1 LILGLILTA
10 IIASTAVSVA
20 LYVMSWPLWMVV
32 IAYPVT
38 GTLVMLVGM
47 PVVWLWNR
55 SLRQKAPA
63 SAHFPVQRNTTPTVA
78 NSSLTSV
85 VNDNIR
91 S

>member
-20 LYVMSWPLWMVV
+20 LFVMSWPLWIAV

-38 GTLVMLVGM
+38 GTLVMLLGM
-47 PVVWLWNR
+47 PVVWLFNR
-55 SLRQKAPA
+55 SIRQKSAA
-63 SAHFPVQRNTTPTVA
+63 SGHFPVQRNTTPTVA

-85 VNDNIR
+85 VKDNIR